1 MSDSTLQFTNHAC
14 LSSEYPFMR
23 SSGLHSPP
31 SHTKGHH
38 VHLGPSTIDYHQPQD
53 YHQHHQ
59 HHQQH
64 ASLGLQQPL
73 ESHSLRLETF
83 ENGLQ
88 LPSTHGL
95 GLLPMPVAYED
106 FQYALPAIE
115 PSDRAV
121 PHNGTGSSDLQASN
135 PDSVYQTYPHTGC
148 GTYGQNYQLS
158 FPSSWS
164 MSPASRDQLPSP
176 HLTQDLS
183 LNNFL
188 HDALPNQQS
197 NPSASIRPP
206 PSNAPIES
214 NSRTPNQI
222 YSSNQYFHEPS
233 CVSAH
238 NLINYPPPNPPTPPP
253 LFDASEQDLLS
264 SFLNI
269 LGDSNGECDFDPQ
282 GMPEGMPVLGELKRR
297 LEECG
302 QDGPVPYFGKRE
314 TDEMGREVESRLK
327 ISEPEYSHMRRPS
340 LQSFQTT
347 SGSLSS
353 SSDSHI
359 YQEQG
364 ALSRKKAKTSNT
376 PTLLDPLRPVHIPE
390 VPHHHGVEL
399 EPDVE
404 MHHAWNRN
412 PCGNTGGWP
421 SQLLLGCD
429 PHDPQPS
436 YPHHGQTIDPI
447 PTQAP
452 SVSPVFP
459 PDANGP
465 LDGHPVENKDRE
477 DQQGSRRVSKRN
489 GKPGKS
495 THMVS
500 EQRRRNAIQG
510 GFGSLV
516 EILRAGEAQSGISIA
531 TPDLPSHPPGSAG
544 STTTASNTT
553 STNHNKKPKTRGR
566 GRRGE
571 IETGASKSV
580 VLERAAEFVKWMA
593 DGNLALFNEIN
604 RVQSI
609 LQNHGIQV

>member
-1 MSDSTLQFTNHAC
+1 
-14 LSSEYPFMR
+14 
-23 SSGLHSPP
+23 
-31 SHTKGHH
+31 
-38 VHLGPSTIDYHQPQD
+38 
-53 YHQHHQ
+53 
-59 HHQQH
+59 
-64 ASLGLQQPL
+64 
-73 ESHSLRLETF
+73 
-83 ENGLQ
+83 
-88 LPSTHGL
+88 
-95 GLLPMPVAYED
+95 
-106 FQYALPAIE
+106 
-115 PSDRAV
+115 
-121 PHNGTGSSDLQASN
+121 
-135 PDSVYQTYPHTGC
+135 
-148 GTYGQNYQLS
+148 
-158 FPSSWS
+158 
-164 MSPASRDQLPSP
+164 
-176 HLTQDLS
+176 
-183 LNNFL
+183 
-188 HDALPNQQS
+188 
-197 NPSASIRPP
+197 
-206 PSNAPIES
+206 
-214 NSRTPNQI
+214 
-222 YSSNQYFHEPS
+222 
-233 CVSAH
+233 
-238 NLINYPPPNPPTPPP
+238 
-253 LFDASEQDLLS
+253 
-264 SFLNI
+264 
-269 LGDSNGECDFDPQ
+269 
-282 GMPEGMPVLGELKRR
+282 MPEGMPVLGELKRR

-302 QDGPVPYFGKRE
+302 QDGPVPYFGKRD

-327 ISEPEYSHMRRPS
+327 ISEPEYSHLRRPS

-364 ALSRKKAKTSNT
+364 ALSRKKVKTSNT
-376 PTLLDPLRPVHIPE
+376 PTLLDPLGPVHLPE

-404 MHHAWNRN
+404 MQHHAWNRN
-412 PCGNTGGWP
+412 PVGDTGEWP
-421 SQLLLGCD
+421 GQLLLGHD
-429 PHDPQPS
+429 PHGPQPS

-459 PDANGP
+459 PDANGH
-465 LDGHPVENKDRE
+465 LDVQPVENGDRE
-477 DQQGSRRVSKRN
+477 DQPGSRRVSKRN

-544 STTTASNTT
+544 STTTT
-553 STNHNKKPKTRGR
+553 TNHNKKPKTRGR